1 MNKSQYFHII
11 GSKSVDSEISVSG
24 NKNEALPVIAAALL
38 TEEKVVLK
46 NIPAIE
52 DTKIMAQ
59 IAEGLGAKVEVNG
72 NDITIESSRLNSSDM
87 DSDLSSKIR
96 SSLLFVAPLLHRFK
110 SVTLPNSGGDKIGKR
125 RIDTHLD
132 GFIKMGATLHTDDAH
147 TLTIDQPQAVY
158 HLFDEASVMATEN
171 IIMFAS
177 LVEGKTTIYN
187 AACEPHVQGLC
198 NMLSKMGVQFE
209 GIGTNRLI
217 INGVKKL
224 SGVEHTVGPDHIE
237 TGSFIG
243 LAAST
248 NSKLR
253 IKNSY
258 TEHMDI
264 ILPAFRKIGVNCEV
278 DGKDIVV
285 NKGGDRSIISDYDG
299 TIPVIS
305 DQPWPCFPADLT
317 SIIVVTALF
326 SKGTLVVHEKMFEAR
341 LFFTDNLIRMG
352 GKIVLCDPH
361 RVVIN
366 GPSELRGINM
376 SSPDIRAGMAL
387 LIAALA
393 ADGKST
399 IHNIRQIDRGYQDI
413 DNRLIKA
420 GFTIERR
427 G

>member
-1 MNKSQYFHII
+1 MKNSEYFNIK
-11 GSKSVDSEISVSG
+11 GSKSVNSEIEVSG

-38 TEEKVVLK
+38 TKEKVILR

-52 DTKIMAQ
+52 DTKIMIQ
-59 IAEGLGAKVEVNG
+59 IAKELGCVAEFEN
-72 NDITIESSRLNSSDM
+72 NTLTIESSPLTTSSMNDN
-87 DSDLSSKIR
+87 LSSKIR

-110 SVTLPNSGGDKIGKR
+110 SVKLPNSGGDKIGKR

-132 GFIKMGATLHTDDAH
+132 GFIKMGAKLETERFH
-147 TLTIDQPQAVY
+147 TLSIDKPQAVY

-177 LVEGKTTIYN
+177 LIEGKTTIYN

-198 NMLSKMGVQFE
+198 NMLSKMGVKFE

-217 INGVKKL
+217 INGVKQL
-224 SGVEHTVGPDHIE
+224 SGVEHTIGSDHIE

-248 NSKLR
+248 NSNLR

-258 TEHMDI
+258 TEHMDVI
-264 ILPAFRKIGVNCEV
+264 IPVFRKIGVSIEIDGNDILV
-278 DGKDIVV
+278 DGTKE
-285 NKGGDRSIISDYDG
+285 RSIVSDYDG

-317 SIIVVTALF
+317 SIVVVTALF
-326 SKGTLVVHEKMFEAR
+326 SKGTIVVHEKMFEAR
-341 LFFTDNLIRMG
+341 LLFTDNLIRMG

-361 RVVIN
+361 RVVVN
-366 GPSELRGINM
+366 GPSKLKGIEM

-393 ADGKST
+393 AKGSST
-399 IHNIRQIDRGYQDI
+399 IRNIRQIDRGYQDI
-413 DNRLIKA
+413 DNRLKKA
-420 GFTIERR
+420 GFNIERKS
-427 G
+427 